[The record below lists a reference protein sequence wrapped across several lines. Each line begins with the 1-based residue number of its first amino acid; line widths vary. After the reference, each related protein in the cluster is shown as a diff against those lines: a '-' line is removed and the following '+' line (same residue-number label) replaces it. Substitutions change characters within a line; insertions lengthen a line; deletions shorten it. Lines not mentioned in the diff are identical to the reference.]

1 MAAPQPTLLS
11 PDQIAE
17 AAARLPRW
25 QVVDNH
31 HLRRRWSDFPDFR
44 SALAFAHVVGR
55 EAEAA
60 GHHPDLSL
68 GWGYLSVTLTTHDLG
83 GLSQL
88 DFELATRL
96 DQLPV
101 EGHPDPFRSST

>member
-17 AAARLPRW
+17 AAARLPNW

-68 GWGYLSVTLTTHDLG
+68 ATDDLG

-101 EGHPDPFRSST
+101 EGHPDPFRSSP